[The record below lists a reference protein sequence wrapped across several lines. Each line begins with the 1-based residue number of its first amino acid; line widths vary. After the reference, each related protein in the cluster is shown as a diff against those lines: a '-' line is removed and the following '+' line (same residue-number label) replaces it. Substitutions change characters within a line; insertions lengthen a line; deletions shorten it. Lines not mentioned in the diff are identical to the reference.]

1 MTADVRIANDAFLAL
16 QLNIQVHTVFN
27 TNKSIVI
34 YMGFLIISHES
45 RFIRHIAYKSVERQ
59 RICVRLKFPALSR
72 EPIACNPL
80 AADIKAVVNGGGACL
95 QH

>member
-1 MTADVRIANDAFLAL
+1 MTADVRVPYGAFLAL
-16 QLNIQVHTVFN
+16 QLNIQVHTVFY

-34 YMGFLIISHES
+34 YMGFLIIFHES
-45 RFIRHIAYKSVERQ
+45 RFIRHIAYKAVERQ

-80 AADIKAVVNGGGACL
+80 AADIKTVVNGGGACL
-95 QH
+95 KH